1 MGPDPRW
8 CPGRSKGGDP
18 RWGLIPGGA
27 QAGVREETPGGA
39 DLQER
44 DME

>member
-1 MGPDPRW
+1 M
-8 CPGRSKGGDP
+8 KGEVQ
-18 RWGLIPGGA
+18 GLIPPGA

-44 DME
+44 EMEQVGNPFP